1 MVSADLGNIF
11 SVLHH
16 HHAAEDYL
24 LWPMLRARVSLSE
37 QDVARMQ
44 DEHAAI
50 AEPMENVQSL
60 RKLWAATA
68 DSELAEKLIAPVN
81 DLSARVDAHLE
92 DEEQHIVP
100 LINAHITAAEWQ
112 ECLDR
117 GAAFLTPKNVR
128 FTLAFGGFALEDASA
143 DERRRFLAGIP
154 CRRVCCCDSSASAR
168 CARTGPGSTGRR
180 PLRADSGLHRHQ
192 R

>member
-1 MVSADLGNIF
+1 MVSAHLGNIF

-16 HHAAEDYL
+16 HHAAEDDL

-50 AEPMENVQSL
+50 AESMENVQSL

-128 FTLAFGGFALEDASA
+128 FTLAFGGFVLEDASA
-143 DERRRFLAGIP
+143 NERRRFLAGIP
-154 CRRVCCCDSSASAR
+154 LPPRLLLRLFGERALCSY
-168 CARTGPGSTGRR
+168 RTRIYGSPATT
-180 PLRADSGLHRHQ
+180 S
-192 R
+192 